1 VSNLESRL
9 NEIAKKH
16 GLRPLMG
23 DLRVT
28 SDYADH
34 RLAIIMVELGLMK
47 ADEVKAP
54 VAVYEEHRNRT
65 GKDWPD
71 K

>member
-1 VSNLESRL
+1 MISSEDRL

-16 GLRPLMG
+16 GLPPLSGDMTVSKYMG
-23 DLRVT
+23 
-28 SDYADH
+28 H
-34 RLAIIMVELGLMK
+34 CLAIVMVEQGLMK
-47 ADEVKAP
+47 ADEVEAP
-54 VAVYEEHRNRT
+54 STVYEEYRNRT